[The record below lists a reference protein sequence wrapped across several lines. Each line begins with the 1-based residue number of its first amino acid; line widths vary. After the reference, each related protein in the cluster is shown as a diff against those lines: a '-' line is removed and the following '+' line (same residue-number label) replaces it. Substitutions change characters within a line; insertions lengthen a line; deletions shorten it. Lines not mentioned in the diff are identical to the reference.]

1 MPHSCKHNVQRHAY
15 IHVQLF
21 EFDCLC
27 SCPTVGLQ
35 VVVAGD
41 ATFQDV
47 KTEIARVYQG
57 LSSASLDERYTRR
70 LCLISVSLGDE
81 SYCLC
86 LPIYVH
92 AVSYP
97 VCSFNQISLATYMLW
112 SLGDENCY
120 SKTLRTKDTLAFV
133 PCREVVLFSEVLF

>member
-1 MPHSCKHNVQRHAY
+1 MGKDMPTFMFSCCQ
-15 IHVQLF
+15 

-57 LSSASLDERYTRR
+57 LSSASLDERYARR

-120 SKTLRTKDTLAFV
+120 SKTSEQRTHWRQALC
-133 PCREVVLFSEVLF
+133 PL